1 LDTKVSFSYPSD
13 HGPPPPPCNLICR
26 SEREKEIKMAAS
38 VVSLYPRVSFVVNFI
53 IEFFIQEL
61 IEKKKKTLV
70 GGGLCMG
77 GVGNN

>member
-1 LDTKVSFSYPSD
+1 
-13 HGPPPPPCNLICR
+13 
-26 SEREKEIKMAAS
+26 MAAS
-38 VVSLYPRVSFVVNFI
+38 VVSLYPRVSFVVNFR

-70 GGGLCMG
+70 GGGVCMG